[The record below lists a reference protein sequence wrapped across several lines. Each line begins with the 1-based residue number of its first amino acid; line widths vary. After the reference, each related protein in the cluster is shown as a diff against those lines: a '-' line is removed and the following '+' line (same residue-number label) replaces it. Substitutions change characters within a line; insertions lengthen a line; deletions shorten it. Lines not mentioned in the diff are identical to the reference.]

1 MKKHKSKIFFI
12 IRFCIAF
19 GIIYYLIA
27 NSDNLFKS
35 LIEVN
40 FQYLI
45 SGIVLYLVF
54 LLATSYRWLLLL
66 KTQNIHLTFF
76 DTFSLTMQGY
86 FFSLVIPGGSI
97 VGDLLKTAF
106 LIKKIPKDQRVKG
119 ISSILM
125 DRIIGMIALF
135 SLSITS
141 IIISLNLILKS
152 NDNIKML
159 TIFIIVISLIGLC
172 GGISVFFV
180 NYFRK
185 INFINNLIIK
195 FSKSEDSFVSKI
207 LESVD
212 IYKTKYKTILFTII
226 LTFIFCHLNVGIIL
240 YLLTLGLGLTIPFYQ
255 VLLAVTIG
263 NIIALIPITPTGIG
277 TRDYTIIAILSIG
290 LSIENITLVP
300 LILTGIMV
308 CYNLSGSLF
317 FLLQK
322 SKKLD

>member
-97 VGDLLKTAF
+97 GGDLLKTAF

-125 DRIIGMIALF
+125 DRIVGMIALF